1 MRWRKFKVLFMRA
14 SIRMQE
20 RAEEKKV
27 TAQGVMW
34 RRSYSVNV
42 SQCNAPIDY
51 RSMLPHTMIS
61 LHYSC
66 LVVTESEVA
75 HAGQQLVSNF
85 LCPSPFKVSQSSLR
99 PLGARRQVAL
109 WRFLRSVVGRHGE
122 LRVSLRRR
130 AGHSEPLILHYC
142 RCCRCAGDKIKCS
155 RNDI

>member
-1 MRWRKFKVLFMRA
+1 MRA

-20 RAEEKKV
+20 KAEEKKV
-27 TAQGVMW
+27 TATGCDVAKKLFSKCVPMQMH
-34 RRSYSVNV
+34 
-42 SQCNAPIDY
+42 Y

-61 LHYSC
+61 FHYSC
-66 LVVTESEVA
+66 LLVTESEVA

-85 LCPSPFKVSQSSLR
+85 LCPSTLQVSQSSLR

>member
-14 SIRMQE
+14 SIPMQE
-20 RAEEKKV
+20 KAEEKKV

-66 LVVTESEVA
+66 LLVTESEIA

-85 LCPSPFKVSQSSLR
+85 LCPSHFIVSQSSLR
-99 PLGARRQVAL
+99 PLGSRRQVAL

-122 LRVSLRRR
+122 LRVSLLRPPVTRNHSYYTTADA
-130 AGHSEPLILHYC
+130 AGVPVT
-142 RCCRCAGDKIKCS
+142 K
-155 RNDI
+155 